1 MSKHSSTKTLLED
14 SLTQAK
20 IVFCLVNEMGVLK
33 FVNAGWSDLSG
44 VSVKDSLQRN
54 INDFF
59 HEEEHDLHLKN
70 INAVLYTDKRIVH
83 SSARLRMQDTAEIV
97 VDMVY
102 FLLKDDAEPT
112 IGIVFSPAKTMYIG
126 QDLFLQNTLLT
137 DWMKDAPD
145 IIYVLDSERKILFL
159 NNTLLQILSYDEDDL
174 RGNFFHTII
183 HPEDIERV
191 EQLFHRQMEQGVS
204 QMYLEFRMVTRA
216 DEWIW
221 VGQKTSLLLKDEKPV
236 GLLAIARD
244 YSVQKRVE
252 EELLASERRYWLA
265 FETALEGAFFA
276 DRRGII
282 RYVNPA
288 GCAMTGYTWD
298 ELIGSPF
305 TRFIDPSREE
315 SATHQFNQVIESRQP
330 LRAEFVIRRKLGG
343 HISTS
348 TKLSLI
354 DLEGEVLVVVMLDDA
369 TDSRLLEKEV
379 NAAHRQERLHVET
392 LEEINKLKTRMLS
405 AVSHEFRTP
414 LSSIIGFTSTI
425 LETDDLDSPSL
436 KKYLTIVHQQANR
449 LARLV
454 EEMLDLSL
462 FESQK
467 MLLRLRD
474 VPMHE
479 VASEVMTRLQESA
492 QKKNMKLRFEE
503 KNTRRPIKA
512 DRNRIEQ
519 VVYNVLDNAI
529 KYSPI
534 DTEVYLVV
542 IYDADAVRIVCVD
555 SGMGMS
561 VEEIARAYESFYRSL
576 RISEGI
582 PGTGLGLTI
591 AREIIHAH
599 HGTIEID
606 SEIDSGTT
614 VTITLP
620 YSLHSTK

>member
-1 MSKHSSTKTLLED
+1 
-14 SLTQAK
+14 
-20 IVFCLVNEMGVLK
+20 
-33 FVNAGWSDLSG
+33 
-44 VSVKDSLQRN
+44 
-54 INDFF
+54 
-59 HEEEHDLHLKN
+59 
-70 INAVLYTDKRIVH
+70 
-83 SSARLRMQDTAEIV
+83 
-97 VDMVY
+97 
-102 FLLKDDAEPT
+102 
-112 IGIVFSPAKTMYIG
+112 
-126 QDLFLQNTLLT
+126 
-137 DWMKDAPD
+137 
-145 IIYVLDSERKILFL
+145 
-159 NNTLLQILSYDEDDL
+159 
-174 RGNFFHTII
+174 
-183 HPEDIERV
+183 
-191 EQLFHRQMEQGVS
+191 
-204 QMYLEFRMVTRA
+204 
-216 DEWIW
+216 
-221 VGQKTSLLLKDEKPV
+221 
-236 GLLAIARD
+236 
-244 YSVQKRVE
+244 
-252 EELLASERRYWLA
+252 
-265 FETALEGAFFA
+265 
-276 DRRGII
+276 
-282 RYVNPA
+282 
-288 GCAMTGYTWD
+288 
-298 ELIGSPF
+298 
-305 TRFIDPSREE
+305 
-315 SATHQFNQVIESRQP
+315 
-330 LRAEFVIRRKLGG
+330 
-343 HISTS
+343 
-348 TKLSLI
+348 
-354 DLEGEVLVVVMLDDA
+354 
-369 TDSRLLEKEV
+369 
-379 NAAHRQERLHVET
+379 
-392 LEEINKLKTRMLS
+392 MLS

-620 YSLHSTK
+620 YSLHTTK